1 MGIATT
7 TKTATTRQLSDQ
19 NSQGTV
25 LGFGSTDKISFYGA
39 ATLTQPTSS
48 WQSSIQDS
56 TAAVAVASFFST
68 GITGTVWGYS
78 SAQQANALLQCAQA
92 MRTALVNL
100 GLIKGS

>member
-7 TKTATTRQLSDQ
+7 TKSATTRQLSDQ

-25 LGFGSTDKISFYGA
+25 LGFGSSDPISFYGA
-39 ATLTQPTSS
+39 ATITQPTSS

-56 TAAVAVASFFST
+56 SVAIAVSTPVSAV
-68 GITGTVWGYS
+68 TVWGFS
-78 SAQQANALLQCAQA
+78 SAAQANALLQCTQA

>member
-7 TKTATTRQLSDQ
+7 TASATTKQLSDQ

-25 LGFGSTDKISFYGA
+25 LGFGASDKISFYGQTTIA
-39 ATLTQPTSS
+39 QPTSS

-56 TAAVAVASFFST
+56 SAAIAVST
-68 GITGTVWGYS
+68 PSGANTVWGYS
-78 SAQQANALLQCAQA
+78 SAAQANAILSTLQAV
-92 MRTALVNL
+92 RLALVNL

>member
-25 LGFGSTDKISFYGA
+25 LGFNASDLISFYGA
-39 ATLTQPTSS
+39 APIAQPSS
-48 WQSSIQDS
+48 AAAAAVLNTA
-56 TAAVAVASFFST
+56 TAAAIST
-68 GITGTVWGYS
+68 TAGITVWGYS
-78 SAQQANALLQCAQA
+78 SAAQANAIITLANEL
-92 MRTALVNL
+92 RTELINL